1 MEHKYLLK
9 QFSYLI
15 GLLTGRVWPSDIIE
29 IMFFTQYAI
38 PPKGGDTTFISTKLI
53 ELSFKKESV
62 DLIEEILTRPPY
74 PEGESFPSGV
84 AGTAAGG
91 GEVGSKR
98 PPLPHAPANP
108 SGGGGGRGI
117 HTSATV
123 YRTAVGT
130 APYGDGTVTPPVPV
144 VVGPGGGAGIVK
156 NTPPRRG

>member
-1 MEHKYLLK
+1 MGVREWSLLSYRIDGQCKKQSLKGVMEHKYLLK

-74 PEGESFPSGV
+74 PEGESFPAGV
-84 AGTAAGG
+84 AGTAAGEEKDTARG
-91 GEVGSKR
+91 GAFNYSAYTG
-98 PPLPHAPANP
+98 N
-108 SGGGGGRGI
+108 I
-117 HTSATV
+117 HTFHLLL
-123 YRTAVGT
+123 
-130 APYGDGTVTPPVPV
+130 
-144 VVGPGGGAGIVK
+144 I
-156 NTPPRRG
+156 